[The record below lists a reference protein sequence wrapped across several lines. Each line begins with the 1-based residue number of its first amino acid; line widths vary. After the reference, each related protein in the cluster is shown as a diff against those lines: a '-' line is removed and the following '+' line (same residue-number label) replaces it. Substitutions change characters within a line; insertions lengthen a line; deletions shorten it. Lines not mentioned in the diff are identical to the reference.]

1 MEARL
6 DYTKASPEAFKA
18 MLQMEG
24 VVRRGGLDPKLLELI
39 KIRASQLNGC
49 AYCIDM
55 HTKDARLKQ
64 ETEQRIYA
72 LDAWRETPFYTEK
85 ERAAL
90 VWTEALT
97 NIQVGHAPDA
107 VYSELRKNFSEE
119 EIVILTLAIT
129 TINAW
134 NRIAIGFRLVPGSYE
149 ANAPREAHVEAM
161 ESVAQTK

>member
-18 MLQMEG
+18 MVQMEG
-24 VVRRGGLDPKLLELI
+24 VVRRSGIDPKLLEMI

-55 HTKDARLKQ
+55 HTKDARFKG

-72 LDAWRETPFYTEK
+72 LDAWRETPFFTEK

-90 VWTEALT
+90 AWTEALT
-97 NIQVGHAPDA
+97 NIQAGHAPDA
-107 VYSELRKNFSEE
+107 IYDELSKNFSDG
-119 EIVILTLAIT
+119 EIVNLTLAIT

-134 NRIAIGFRLVPGSYE
+134 NRIAIGFRLVPGSYQP
-149 ANAPREAHVEAM
+149 NAAH
-161 ESVAQTK
+161 

>member
-18 MLQMEG
+18 MVQMEG
-24 VVRRGGLDPKLLELI
+24 VVRRSGIDPKLLELI

-55 HTKDARLKQ
+55 HTKDARLKG

-72 LDAWRETPFYTEK
+72 LDAWIETPFFTEK

-90 VWTEALT
+90 AWTEAIT
-97 NIQVGHAPDA
+97 NIQAGHAPDA
-107 VYSELRKNFSEE
+107 VYDELSKNFSEAE
-119 EIVILTLAIT
+119 VVNLTLAIT

-134 NRIAIGFRLVPGSYE
+134 NRIAIGFRLVPGSYQP
-149 ANAPREAHVEAM
+149 NPAH
-161 ESVAQTK
+161 

>member
-6 DYTKASPEAFKA
+6 DYANASPEAYKA

-24 VVRRGGLDPKLLELI
+24 VVRRSGIDPKLLELM

-55 HTKDARLKQ
+55 HTKDARFKG
-64 ETEQRIYA
+64 EAEQRIYA
-72 LDAWRETPFYTEK
+72 LDAWREAPFYTDK

-90 VWTEALT
+90 AWTEAIT
-97 NIQVGHAPDA
+97 NIQTGHAPEA
-107 VYSELRKNFSEE
+107 VYQELSRNFSEQE
-119 EIVILTLAIT
+119 RLNITFAIT

-134 NRIAIGFRLVPGSYE
+134 NRIAIGFRSVPGTYQPS
-149 ANAPREAHVEAM
+149 ASR
-161 ESVAQTK
+161 

>member
-6 DYTKASPEAFKA
+6 DYTKVSQDALKA

-24 VVRRGGLDPKLLELI
+24 VVRRSGIDPKLLELM

-55 HTKDARLKQ
+55 HTKDARFKG
-64 ETEQRIYA
+64 ESEQRIYS

-90 VWTEALT
+90 AWTEALT
-97 NIQVGHAPDA
+97 NIQVGHASDA
-107 VYSELRKNFSEE
+107 VYQQLSTNFSEE
-119 EIVILTLAIT
+119 EQVNLTLAIT

-134 NRIAIGFRLVPGSYE
+134 NRIAIGFRMVPGIYQPNVS
-149 ANAPREAHVEAM
+149 H
-161 ESVAQTK
+161 

>member
-18 MLQMEG
+18 MVQLEG
-24 VVRRGGLDPKLLELI
+24 VVRRSGIDPKLLELM

-55 HTKDARLKQ
+55 HTKDARFKG
-64 ETEQRIYA
+64 ENDQRIYA
-72 LDAWRETPFYTEK
+72 LDAWRETPFFTEK

-90 VWTEALT
+90 AWTEALT
-97 NIQVGHAPDA
+97 NIQAGHAPDA
-107 VYSELRKNFSEE
+107 IYDELSRNFSEG
-119 EIVILTLAIT
+119 EIVNLTLAIT

-134 NRIAIGFRLVPGSYE
+134 NRIAIGFRLVPGSYQP
-149 ANAPREAHVEAM
+149 NPAH
-161 ESVAQTK
+161 